1 VTPGELEG
9 YLARRRAQVE
19 RALAALLARHGGR
32 PPALGRAMRYAVL
45 GPGKRV
51 RPILTLAAA
60 EAVGGRA
67 AVPRALPFAC
77 AVEMIHAYSLV
88 HDDLPAMDDD
98 ALRRGRPTL
107 HVRFGEALAILA
119 GDALLTEA
127 FVVMS
132 AAPRGPVSRA
142 QASLSL
148 AVIAEMALAAGADGM
163 IAGQVVDLANEGKR
177 VGLAAVTAVHRRKT
191 GALIR
196 AAVRAGA
203 LVGAAKPRELRALTA
218 YGEALGLAFQIADDI
233 LDETGSEAVT
243 GKHAGGDRAHGKS
256 TYLSL
261 LGIEGARGR
270 ICAVADRAQRAIA
283 PLGSR
288 AAPLGAL
295 VRRVVARAA

>member
-1 VTPGELEG
+1 
-9 YLARRRAQVE
+9 
-19 RALAALLARHGGR
+19 
-32 PPALGRAMRYAVL
+32 MRYAAL
-45 GPGKRV
+45 GPGKRI
-51 RPILTLAAA
+51 RPLLTLAAA
-60 EAVGGRA
+60 EAVGGRT
-67 AVPRALPFAC
+67 AVPRALPYAC

-98 ALRRGRPTL
+98 SLRRGRPTL

-132 AAPRGPVSRA
+132 AEPRGRVSRA
-142 QASLSL
+142 QASLRL
-148 AVIAEMALAAGADGM
+148 AIVGEIARAAGADGM
-163 IAGQVVDLANEGKR
+163 IAGQVVDIANEDRR

-203 LVGAAKPRELRALTA
+203 VAGAANARELRALTT

-256 TYLSL
+256 TYLTL
-261 LGIEGARGR
+261 LGLEGARAR
-270 ICAVADRAQRAIA
+270 VRLAADAARRAIY
-283 PLGSR
+283 PLGRR
-288 AAPLGAL
+288 AAPLDAL
-295 VRRVVARAA
+295 VRRVVARAT